1 MKQSQLLKIN
11 RVDSMT
17 SISKAP
23 DQTTTSILNSNNR
36 KNTTSGNANPNLIRR
51 TNFNERRKQFSYSSQ
66 SRSLEDALNETT
78 QSDNENS
85 NCTKP
90 IEFSMEIMEAA
101 DKVTYITNHIKSEN
115 YYEEVRF
122 SVCKAV
128 SSHIR

>member
-1 MKQSQLLKIN
+1 
-11 RVDSMT
+11 MT

-85 NCTKP
+85 NCAKP